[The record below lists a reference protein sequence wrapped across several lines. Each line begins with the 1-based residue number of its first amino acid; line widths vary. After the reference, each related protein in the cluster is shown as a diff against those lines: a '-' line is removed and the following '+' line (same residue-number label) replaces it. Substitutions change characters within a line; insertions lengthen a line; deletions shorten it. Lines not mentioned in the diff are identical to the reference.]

1 MSLPRPACQALLLPL
16 TFLLLTGLPTWLSAG
31 ESCPEP
37 GTWVA
42 AGENGPV
49 STSELLDRYQSADV
63 ILLGELHDR
72 IQDHYW
78 QLHLLAALHGRHPE
92 MSIGFEMLP
101 RRSQAALDAWIRG
114 ELDER
119 ELLQE
124 SNWFDV
130 WGHASALY
138 MPLFQFARMHRIPS
152 YALNVDRDTV
162 NRIGRSGWDDLP
174 DEEREYVGPAAAP
187 PADYVD
193 EMREVLASHPLP
205 DDAEPDDFL
214 DQFMRS
220 QTVWDR
226 AMAEKL
232 AEATGRHAGPAVGI
246 VGRGHAEYGHGIPHQ
261 LEDLGVDQVVVLL
274 PHRQGQ
280 ACLAESPYPADAL
293 FGVATGSHDG
303 RVSPPRLGVE
313 ISAEAD
319 GLLVTGV
326 SSDGPADRAGLRAD
340 DILVKAGGRTL
351 ASRGDLLALLDQQR
365 PGSALFMEILRNGE
379 PRDLLVE
386 F

>member
-1 MSLPRPACQALLLPL
+1 MTMQCSVHPARPLLLC
-16 TFLLLTGLPTWLSAG
+16 LLLVVFPAWTGTEG
-31 ESCPEP
+31 VCPDP
-37 GTWVA
+37 GTWAV
-42 AGENGPV
+42 AGENGQF
-49 STSELLDRYQSADV
+49 STSDLLDRYHSAQV
-63 ILLGELHDR
+63 ILLGETHDR
-72 IQDHYW
+72 IQDHRW

-101 RRSQAALDAWIRG
+101 RRSQASLDAWIRG
-114 ELDER
+114 ELDEE
-119 ELLQE
+119 ELLKE
-124 SNWFDV
+124 SNWFEV
-130 WGHASALY
+130 WGHASSLY

-162 NRIGRSGWDDLP
+162 SRIGRSGWEALP
-174 DEEREYVGPAAAP
+174 DDEREHVGPAAEP

-205 DDAEPDDFL
+205 DDAEPEDFL
-214 DQFMRS
+214 DQFVRS

-232 AEATGRHAGPAVGI
+232 AEATKRHDGPAIGI

-261 LEDLGVDQVVVLL
+261 LEDLGIDQVVVLL

-293 FGVATGSHDG
+293 FGIATGSHDG
-303 RVSPPRLGVE
+303 RVSPPRLGASV
-313 ISAEAD
+313 SAEAE
-319 GLLVTGV
+319 GLLVTEV

-351 ASRGDLLALLDQQR
+351 ASRDDLLALLDQQR
-365 PGSALFMEILRNGE
+365 PGSALAMEILRNGQ